1 MTFDARHGANRRG
14 TAKHETSFAP
24 GLLTA
29 SLGLIAISASV
40 GIIWWAM
47 ATVAGPNV
55 YSPSPSAEGVRQSES
70 VPAAARK
77 SDRSNASEPT
87 ESRFSRWE
95 DLFDRNAMISILPE
109 DFADDQF
116 MAQRDRQPDLARAAP
131 PISWSDP
138 DGPGTTST
146 VPQPA
151 AERRTPRLADQKPER
166 SHAAMPRS
174 HKPAARPTYIE
185 KLVEQGDAGEVRFRY
200 VRRNCTPPNM
210 VDVCFMPAA
219 NRRSIIVQRW

>member
-1 MTFDARHGANRRG
+1 MAFDARHDVNWRG

-95 DLFDRNAMISILPE
+95 DLFDRNAMISIPPE
-109 DFADDQF
+109 DFTDNQAA
-116 MAQRDRQPDLARAAP
+116 AQRDRQPGPPRAAP
-131 PISWSDP
+131 PVTWSDP
-138 DGPGTTST
+138 DGPGTT
-146 VPQPA
+146 VPQTA
-151 AERRTPRLADQKPER
+151 AERRRPRLADRKPDR
-166 SHAAMPRS
+166 SHAAMPKS
-174 HKPAARPTYIE
+174 HKPAARPTYVE
-185 KLVEQGDAGEVRFRY
+185 KLVQQGDAGEVRFRY
-200 VRRNCTPPNM
+200 VRRACTPPNM

>member
-1 MTFDARHGANRRG
+1 
-14 TAKHETSFAP
+14 
-24 GLLTA
+24 
-29 SLGLIAISASV
+29 
-40 GIIWWAM
+40 
-47 ATVAGPNV
+47 
-55 YSPSPSAEGVRQSES
+55 
-70 VPAAARK
+70 
-77 SDRSNASEPT
+77 
-87 ESRFSRWE
+87 
-95 DLFDRNAMISILPE
+95 MISILPE

>member
-1 MTFDARHGANRRG
+1 MTFDARFGGNIRG
-14 TAKHETSFAP
+14 SADHETSLASWH
-24 GLLTA
+24 LTA
-29 SLGLIAISASV
+29 GLGTIAILACV

-87 ESRFSRWE
+87 ESRFSGWK

-109 DFADDQF
+109 DFTDNQAA
-116 MAQRDRQPDLARAAP
+116 AQRDRQPGPPRAAP
-131 PISWSDP
+131 PVTWSDP
-138 DGPGTTST
+138 DEPWTKSIL
-146 VPQPA
+146 PPA
-151 AERRTPRLADQKPER
+151 AAEGRRPRLADQKPDR
-166 SHAAMPRS
+166 SHAAMPKS
-174 HKPAARPTYIE
+174 HKPAARPTYVE
-185 KLVEQGDAGEVRFRY
+185 KLVQQGDAGEVRFRY

-210 VDVCFMPAA
+210 VDVCFMAAA
-219 NRRSIIVQRW
+219 NRRSIVVQRW